1 MPKLKDLSG
10 MKFGR
15 LTVLSRTT
23 DYIEPSGRK
32 RVVWLCKCDCGNYI
46 STQGSSLK
54 SGSTK
59 SCGCIKAE
67 RNKKYFTTH
76 GCSKEKLYRLW
87 KDIKKRCYNHNYKQ
101 FKDYGGR
108 GIKVCDKWL
117 NDYLE
122 FRIWALNNGYN
133 PNAKF
138 GDCTIDRIN
147 VNGNYSPDNCRFVSM
162 KVQNNNKR
170 RNLNV

>member
-1 MPKLKDLSG
+1 MARFQDLKG
-10 MKFGR
+10 RKFGK
-15 LTVLSRTT
+15 LLVLERAESN
-23 DYIEPSGRK
+23 IEPSGRK
-32 RVVWLCKCDCGNYI
+32 RTMWKCLCDCGQVTI
-46 STQGSSLK
+46 VQACSLK
-54 SGSTK
+54 SQSVR
-59 SCGCIKAE
+59 SCGCAKSE
-67 RNKKYFTTH
+67 RNQKYFTTH

-87 KDIKKRCYNHNYKQ
+87 KDIKKRCYNNNFKQ